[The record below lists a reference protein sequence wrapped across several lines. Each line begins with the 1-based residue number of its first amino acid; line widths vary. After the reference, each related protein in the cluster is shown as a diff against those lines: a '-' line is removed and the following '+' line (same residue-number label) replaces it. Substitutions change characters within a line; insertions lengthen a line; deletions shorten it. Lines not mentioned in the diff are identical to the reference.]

1 MKPTGAERR
10 TFGGCIESVTLPC
23 LRGREGW
30 GYRSASWE
38 ARIRQASTAAL
49 IALSIA
55 GCEGGGTAPPS
66 LNASGASAASQPDV
80 LPPGPATPT
89 AHLRVGFGGLVDT
102 IEVSAIEQSPLREA
116 ALVAPDG
123 TVVLANYITVSANPR
138 IATGQWSLANRWD
151 EPASADNALAAL
163 TLPNIQAGAA
173 LRSDQQLLAMV
184 SRADL
189 PLPDP
194 VAYRRDWRDWRV
206 RLTFGTPPGELQTM
220 IIAAPEPPP
229 S

>member
-1 MKPTGAERR
+1 MGERVWR
-10 TFGGCIESVTLPC
+10 LP
-23 LRGREGW
+23 
-30 GYRSASWE
+30 A
-38 ARIRQASTAAL
+38 AAL
-49 IALSIA
+49 IALAIA
-55 GCEGGGTAPPS
+55 GCEGGTATPPAD
-66 LNASGASAASQPDV
+66 ASGAPAASRPDV

-138 IATGQWSLANRWD
+138 VATGQWSLANRWD

-163 TLPNIQAGAA
+163 TLPNMQAGAA
-173 LRSDQQLLAMV
+173 LRSNQQLLAMV

-194 VAYRRDWRDWRV
+194 VAYRRDWRDWRI

-220 IIAAPEPPP
+220 VIAAPEPPP

>member
-10 TFGGCIESVTLPC
+10 TSGGCTEAATLPC

-30 GYRSASWE
+30 GHWSASWE
-38 ARIRQASTAAL
+38 ARIRQASSAAL

-55 GCEGGGTAPPS
+55 GCEGGATMPAPDTSGTPVVS
-66 LNASGASAASQPDV
+66 RPDV

-116 ALVAPDG
+116 ALIAPDG
-123 TVVLANYITVSANPR
+123 TMVLANDITVSANPR

-163 TLPNIQAGAA
+163 TLPNVQAGAA

-220 IIAAPEPPP
+220 VIAAPEPPP